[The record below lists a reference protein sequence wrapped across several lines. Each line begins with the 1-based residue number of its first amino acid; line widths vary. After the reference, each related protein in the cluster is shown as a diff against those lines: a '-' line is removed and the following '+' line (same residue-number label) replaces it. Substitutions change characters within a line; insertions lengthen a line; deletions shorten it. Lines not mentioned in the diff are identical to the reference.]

1 MSHTNSTTHYSLPQ
15 FVGTDTPGWLTD
27 VNSAMSS
34 IDSAI
39 FARQQESVS
48 NSDAITANTAD
59 INGLK
64 TRMDGAET
72 SITQTAQT
80 LSDQSAAISTLQ
92 TSVTQ
97 NTGDIAGL
105 ATRVT
110 NLSGTD
116 VSYDPAGTNLTATTV
131 QAAVTEVNSK
141 ITNFVFDTLWTN
153 ADPNSQIGA
162 FNAEFNYDGYKLIM
176 IEVQAAAGTQNA
188 RYYTETFVPEL
199 NKACFLSCGAPLIS
213 GDTQSSRIFKFTAT
227 GISFE
232 NGRTSYD
239 YNRPNV
245 LIPKAIY
252 GIR

>member
-72 SITQTAQT
+72 SLTQTAQT
-80 LSDQSAAISTLQ
+80 LSDHSASITTLQ
-92 TSVTQ
+92 SQVTQ

-110 NLSGTD
+110 NLAGSD
-116 VSYDPAGTNLTATTV
+116 VSYDPAGTDLTATTV

-141 ITNFVFDTLWTN
+141 ITNFVFDKLWTN
-153 ADPNSQIGA
+153 ADPSSQTGA
-162 FNAEFNYDGYKLIM
+162 FNSEFNYDGYKLIM
-176 IEVQAAAGTQNA
+176 IEVVAASGSANA
-188 RYYTETFVPEL
+188 RTYTETFIPAL
-199 NKACFLSCGAPLIS
+199 NKSCFLSSGAPFVAGES
-213 GDTQSSRIFKFTAT
+213 QACRNFTFTAS

-232 NGRTSYD
+232 TGRTGFD
-239 YNRPNV
+239 YNKPNV
-245 LIPKAIY
+245 LIPAAIY
-252 GIR
+252 GIK